1 MLGGGL
7 PHRGGDAASFRQCL
21 KGIKDGQA
29 ADGGAYLPVQAKG
42 PEQMLGTAAWLRC
55 LTHDAPG
62 GGGCKPLRFN
72 TPELGRFLL
81 NWKRHV
87 QIHAEI
93 AASRTPRR
101 AARRDRRCHAC
112 EMRPG
117 LRHYS
122 NASGKEAR
130 ATASLMTSSAS

>member
-1 MLGGGL
+1 MGGGL

-62 GGGCKPLRFN
+62 GSSCKPLKFN
-72 TPELGRFLL
+72 TPEFGRFLL
-81 NWKRHV
+81 NWKGRV

-93 AASRTPRR
+93 AAPRTPGQ
-101 AARRDRRCHAC
+101 AARKGPRRQARD
-112 EMRPG
+112 MRPG
-117 LRHYS
+117 ARHQS
-122 NASGKEAR
+122 NASGKDAR
-130 ATASLMTSSAS
+130 ATASLITSSAS